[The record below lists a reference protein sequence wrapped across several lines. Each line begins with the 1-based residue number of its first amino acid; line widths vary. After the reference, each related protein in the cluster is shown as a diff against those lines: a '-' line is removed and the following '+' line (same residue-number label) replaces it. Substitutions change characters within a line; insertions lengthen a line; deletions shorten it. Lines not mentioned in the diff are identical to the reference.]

1 MTVSTPST
9 VEVTPIKEDLVTH
22 LRAAVDL
29 NDQIDAF
36 ALDVVQRG
44 LDNVYF
50 IGCGGSF
57 LSSFPAHYLLESHA
71 NSFATFHMNAD
82 EFVRREPAR
91 MGAGSL
97 VIVASHSGQSPDTVQ
112 AARTAVRAGATV
124 LALSEHQESPLVQ
137 AVPSSFLYGNT
148 DAKQVVLGQIAWALL
163 RHSNFDYDWSALRRA
178 YEAWPESLVGTL
190 QAAEPKM
197 HKIADGIKDSTV
209 THVLGGGP
217 NFGVAATLSMCY
229 LQEMQWMDAEV
240 VNAAEFFHGPFE
252 VITDD
257 STVVLFLGEDTSRP
271 IAERTRRFLDQYT
284 TAPVYI
290 DSRDF
295 ALAGIPAEQ
304 RGHFTSALLFALV
317 SRLAEHVASL
327 RNHSLDARRYM
338 GKVDY

>member
-1 MTVSTPST
+1 MTISTPST
-9 VEVTPIKEDLVTH
+9 VEVTPIKDDLATH
-22 LRAAVDL
+22 LRAAVEL
-29 NDQIDAF
+29 NEQIDAF
-36 ALDVVQRG
+36 VGDAVQRG
-44 LDNVYF
+44 VDNVYF

-71 NSFATFHMNAD
+71 ENFATFHMNAD
-82 EFVRREPAR
+82 EFVRRQPAR
-91 MGAGSL
+91 MGNRSL
-97 VIVASHSGQSPDTVQ
+97 IVVASHSGQSPDTVE
-112 AARTAVRAGATV
+112 AARTAVAAGAKV
-124 LALSEHQESPLVQ
+124 LALSEYQDSPLVK
-137 AVPSSFLYGNT
+137 AAPSWFLYGNT
-148 DAKQVVLGQIAWALL
+148 DAKQVVLSQIAWALL
-163 RHSNFDYDWSALRRA
+163 RHSKFDYDWSALRQA
-178 YEAWPESLVGTL
+178 YEAWPESLVETL

-197 HKIADGIKDSTV
+197 HEIADQIKDSAV

-229 LQEMQWMDAEV
+229 LQEMQWMDAEA

-257 STVVLFLGEDTSRP
+257 STVILFLGEDTSRP
-271 IAERTRRFLDQYT
+271 IAERTRRFLDKYT
-284 TAPVYI
+284 SAPVYI
-290 DSRDF
+290 DSQDF
-295 ALAGIPAEQ
+295 ALPGIPAEQ